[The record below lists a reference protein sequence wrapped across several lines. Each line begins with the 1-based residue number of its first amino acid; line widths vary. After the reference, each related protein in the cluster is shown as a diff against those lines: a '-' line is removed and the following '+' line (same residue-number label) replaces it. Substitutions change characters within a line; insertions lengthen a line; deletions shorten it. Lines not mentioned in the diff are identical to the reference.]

1 LSLVGTA
8 HPTFMPNIKLT
19 IAYDGSNYCGWQ
31 RQRQQLSIQGVLENK
46 ISLICQEK
54 IILHSA
60 GRTDAGV
67 HAWGQAA
74 NFSTQR
80 QMTPVVWRKALNSL
94 LPTDIVIREVEEVE
108 TDFHARYWARE
119 KHYRYRLLLSPIR
132 WPFERNY
139 AWHIPYPLNLED
151 MREASTCLL
160 GQHDF
165 SSFQA
170 AGSRVK
176 SSVRHL
182 RDVIFKPSG
191 DILEINFIGD
201 GFLRHMV
208 RNMVGTL
215 VEVGRGKSAA
225 ADLAGILA
233 ARDRSRSGPTAPP
246 QGLYLVAVKY

>member
-1 LSLVGTA
+1 
-8 HPTFMPNIKLT
+8 MQNIKLT
-19 IAYDGSNYCGWQ
+19 IAYDGSSYCGWQ

-54 IILHSA
+54 TILYGA

-74 NFSTQR
+74 NFSTRR
-80 QMTPVVWRKALNSL
+80 QMTPSDWQRNLNSL
-94 LPTDIVIREVEEVE
+94 LPADIVIRGVEEVGP
-108 TDFHARYWARE
+108 DFHARYAARQ
-119 KHYRYRLLLSPIR
+119 KHYQYRLLLTPCR

-139 AWHIPYPLNLED
+139 AWHIFYSLNI
-151 MREASTCLL
+151 EAMQEAAKCLL

-182 RDVIFKPSG
+182 KELIFKPSG
-191 DILEINFIGD
+191 DILQIDFIGNS
-201 GFLRHMV
+201 FLRHMV

-215 VEVGRGKSAA
+215 VDVGRGKLAPS
-225 ADLAGILA
+225 DLAGILA
-233 ARDRSRSGPTAPP
+233 ARDRSEAGPNAPP
-246 QGLYLVAVKY
+246 QGLYLMAVEY